1 MADQPDPEPSAL
13 VESLRA
19 LEEKLAS
26 SDGIEPLVELL
37 GEIEGLLVNVGDDSL
52 GQMRAEIR
60 SVIDRLLIING
71 DMQRVAQLK
80 KILP

>member
-1 MADQPDPEPSAL
+1 MADRPESQASPL

-19 LEEKLAS
+19 LEEKLAA

-37 GEIEGLLVNVGDDSL
+37 GEIEGLLVNVGDESL
-52 GQMRAEIR
+52 DQMRSEIR
-60 SVIDRLLIING
+60 SVIERLLVING
-71 DMQRVAQLK
+71 DMQRIAKLK